1 MKLKQMEAEG
11 KLKTIAFTERDK
23 LVAATAPMVEK
34 FFADVG
40 AADLFKAI
48 QAVK

>member
-1 MKLKQMEAEG
+1 MNQMQKEG
-11 KLKTIAFTERDK
+11 KLKMVPFTERDK

-40 AADLFKAI
+40 ATDIFKAI